1 MLELATPQTA
11 ASILLVED
19 DPALASSLAQFLG
32 DLGYRSHIA
41 GTVNDGWRA
50 VQDMHP
56 DLCLL
61 DMNLP
66 DGSGLD
72 LLRRMSRHGL
82 QIPIIVSTALP
93 LQNLFHSALYPSV
106 VGWLT
111 KPVDPAQ
118 LAKSVQAAL
127 G

>member
-1 MLELATPQTA
+1 MPEPAIPQTG

-19 DPALASSLAQFLG
+19 DPALASSLAQFLS
-32 DLGYRSHIA
+32 DLGYRPHIV
-41 GTVNDGWRA
+41 GTVHDGWRA
-50 VQDMHP
+50 VQDTRP

-72 LLRRMSRHGL
+72 LLRRMSRQGL
-82 QIPIIVSTALP
+82 RIPTIVSTALP
-93 LQNLFHSALYPSV
+93 LQNLFQSDLYPSV
-106 VGWLT
+106 VGWLS
-111 KPVDPAQ
+111 KPVDPDE
-118 LAKSVQAAL
+118 LAKSVATAL